1 MFALAHA
8 VAGSLSCMCLIYHNR
23 LLLHVSISLI
33 PLIPSIGTI
42 NEKKETRM
50 SSNTLK
56 PALQAA
62 GHAGAMQNDA
72 GDLFYKP
79 TDPNEAGFYQLI
91 ASEHPDLQ
99 SITPQFYG
107 TLSVN
112 DESANISLPEGMALP
127 TGTDAS
133 GVKKEKDQLIV
144 LKSAL
149 YGFEEPCVL
158 DVKLGKQLWDDDA
171 PQEKRDR
178 LDKVSAETTSGTLS
192 LRLAGMNVYDD
203 SEEGKRIPYDKH
215 YGRNLKTEEFE
226 SGLAK
231 FFPFPIG
238 AADKS
243 PKAQHR
249 QEQIG
254 LVLDYFLNRLKH
266 IHSILSTKEFVM
278 RAGSL
283 LFVYEGKESAFTS
296 KLDKFEALQK
306 AEADDKEPAAEED
319 ADEEE
324 DEVTAQDVQDQLFK
338 LDLIDFAHTR
348 FTPGKGPDEGVLKGI
363 QVLIDTF
370 EKYVAERA

>member
-1 MFALAHA
+1 
-8 VAGSLSCMCLIYHNR
+8 
-23 LLLHVSISLI
+23 
-33 PLIPSIGTI
+33 
-42 NEKKETRM
+42 M

-91 ASEHPDLQ
+91 ASQHPDLQ

-112 DESANISLPEGMALP
+112 DENANISLPEGMALP

-133 GVKKEKDQLIV
+133 GVKKAKDQLIV

-158 DVKLGKQLWDDDA
+158 DIKLGKQLWDDDA

-203 SEEGKRIPYDKH
+203 SASGAAEGTRIPYDKH

-226 SGLAK
+226 AGLAK
-231 FFPFPIG
+231 FFPFPISTG
-238 AADKS
+238 GGDDS
-243 PKAQHR
+243 PKAQRR

-266 IHSILSTKEFVM
+266 IHSILSTKEFIM

-296 KLDKFEALQK
+296 KLDKFESLQT
-306 AEADDKEPAAEED
+306 AEAQDKEPVEED